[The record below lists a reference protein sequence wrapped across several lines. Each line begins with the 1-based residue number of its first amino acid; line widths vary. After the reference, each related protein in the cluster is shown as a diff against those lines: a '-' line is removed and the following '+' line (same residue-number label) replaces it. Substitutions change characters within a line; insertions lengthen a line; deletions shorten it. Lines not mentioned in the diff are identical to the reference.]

1 MKSFEFHTWLF
12 LSLIAAVAAG
22 GCTKNE
28 TPANGEGCGTLRIDC
43 RTDAMITTR
52 AEIAVT
58 PVPTAGELALTI
70 SGTEFSKT
78 WESLAAFNDAGETL
92 PAGSYTATLTYGN
105 PKAEG
110 VGKPYYYGTKNI
122 EIVARQ
128 SVEETIPVQIANAQ
142 VLVTATEAFLNYFH
156 DATFTVTTSAGN
168 RFTFTPGAETAD
180 EAVFVEAGSK
190 LTLTGTAKLQ
200 SQTGTAFDRSYTFP
214 EQTLEQTVARTRHTF
229 LFDAQ
234 NSGSAS
240 VTINLYDE
248 YLDERTFDIELN
260 DNAEEET
267 NA

>member
-1 MKSFEFHTWLF
+1 MNMKNIRILLLAS
-12 LSLIAAVAAG
+12 AAVVAG
-22 GCTKNE
+22 GCAKNE
-28 TPANGEGCGTLRIDC
+28 TPAGSEGYGTLRIDC

-58 PVPTAGELALTI
+58 PVPSAAELALTI
-70 SGTEFSKT
+70 SGTDYFQT

-92 PAGSYTATLTYGN
+92 TAGTYTAEISYGE

-110 VGKPYYYGTKNI
+110 VGKPYYYGSKEI

-128 SVEETIPVQIANAQ
+128 STEETVPVQIANAQ

-168 RFTFTPGAETAD
+168 RFTFTPGAGTAD

-200 SQTGTAFDRSYTFP
+200 SQTGTAFDRDYTFP

-234 NSGSAS
+234 NSGSAT

-248 YLDERTFDIELN
+248 YLDERSFDIELN
-260 DNAEEET
+260 DNAEKEN

>member
-1 MKSFEFHTWLF
+1 MNMKNRVILLLAS
-12 LSLIAAVAAG
+12 AAVAAG
-22 GCTKNE
+22 GCSENE
-28 TPANGEGCGTLRIDC
+28 TPADSDGYGTLRIDC

-58 PVPTAGELALTI
+58 PVPDAGDLSLTI

-78 WESLAAFNDAGETL
+78 WESLAAFNDAGETI
-92 PAGSYTATLTYGN
+92 PAGSYTAELRYGD

-110 VGKPYYYGTKNI
+110 VGKVCYYGSKAI

-142 VLVTATEAFLNYFH
+142 VLVTATESFLNYFH

-180 EAVFVEAGSK
+180 EAVFVEAGTT

-200 SQTGTAFDRSYTFP
+200 SQTGTAFDRDYTFP
-214 EQTLEQTVARTRHTF
+214 EQRLDRTVARTRHTF
-229 LFDAQ
+229 LFDARD
-234 NSGSAS
+234 NGSATL
-240 VTINLYDE
+240 TINLDDGF
-248 YLDERTFDIELN
+248 LDERTIDVELN
-260 DNAEEET
+260 DDT
-267 NA
+267 L